1 MSEQELQPV
10 EDVIESND
18 EVVLEAGTSNEG
30 AELAPAEPEK
40 VVFSDDQQEIFN
52 KAVGKKTH
60 QLRSVERE
68 LEEERAKRI
77 ELESRQPTAVAP
89 EIPDLPDKYEFD
101 SDEEYFTAVRDR
113 DDKIRQAAEFDSQ
126 QQVIAQHNATIEQ
139 NALIESQ
146 RVEREAENALVER
159 ADKNGIKQQDLLAA
173 ANTVGQFRLNADI
186 ANAIIS
192 DQDGDVMIMHLAEN
206 PIELDKLSR
215 MSPFEAARMI
225 DTVVREKAQTL
236 KPSSS
241 AAPDPST
248 VIKGGGGGEDSDGF
262 TIEQMTGATLYE
274 VAQWLT
280 IQVVT
285 LPPPLQKGF

>member
-1 MSEQELQPV
+1 MNEELQPV
-10 EDVIESND
+10 EEVIESND
-18 EVVLEAGTSNEG
+18 EVIKNTETQNEG

-77 ELESRQPTAVAP
+77 ELESKQSVAVAP
-89 EIPDLPDKYEFD
+89 DIPAIPDKYEFD
-101 SDEEYFTAVRDR
+101 SDEEYHRAVIDR
-113 DDKIRQAAEFDSQ
+113 DDKIRQKAEFDNRQHFIEQ
-126 QQVIAQHNATIEQ
+126 QNAVNEQ
-139 NALIESQ
+139 NALVESRQ
-146 RVEREAENALVER
+146 VQAKAENALIER

-173 ANTVGQFRLNADI
+173 ANTVGQFRLNSDI
-186 ANAIIS
+186 ANALVS

-206 PIELDKLSR
+206 PIELDELCR

-225 DTVVREKAQTL
+225 DTVVREKAQKF
-236 KPSSS
+236 KPRSS

-248 VIKGGGGGEDSDGF
+248 LIKGGGGSEDSDGF
-262 TIEQMTGATLYE
+262 TIE
-274 VAQWLT
+274 
-280 IQVVT
+280 
-285 LPPPLQKGF
+285 

>member
-1 MSEQELQPV
+1 MSEQELQS
-10 EDVIESND
+10 E
-18 EVVLEAGTSNEG
+18 EVVEQNLSAAEESQPLEEG
-30 AELAPAEPEK
+30 AELAPVEPEK

-77 ELESRQPTAVAP
+77 ELESKQPAAVAP
-89 EIPDLPDKYEFD
+89 DVPGLPDKYEFD
-101 SDEEYFTAVRDR
+101 SDEEYYKAVSNR
-113 DDKIRQAAEFDSQ
+113 DDKIRQKVEFDSQ
-126 QQVIAQHNATIEQ
+126 QRLITEHNSQIEQ
-139 NALIESQ
+139 SALIESQ
-146 RVEREAENALVER
+146 QAQAKAENALVKR

-186 ANAIIS
+186 ADHLIN
-192 DQDGDVMIMHLAEN
+192 DVDGDVMIMHLAEN

-215 MSPFEAARMI
+215 MSTFDAARMI

-262 TIEQMTGATLYE
+262 TIE
-274 VAQWLT
+274 
-280 IQVVT
+280 
-285 LPPPLQKGF
+285 

>member
-18 EVVLEAGTSNEG
+18 EVVSEAGTSNEG

-77 ELESRQPTAVAP
+77 ELESKQPTAVAP
-89 EIPDLPDKYEFD
+89 DIPSIPDKYEFD
-101 SDEEYFTAVRDR
+101 SDEEYHRAVIDR
-113 DDKIRQAAEFDSQ
+113 DDKIRQKVEFESQ
-126 QQVIAQHNATIEQ
+126 QKLITQHNAQIEQ

-146 RVEREAENALVER
+146 QAQAKAENALVER

-186 ANAIIS
+186 ADHLIN
-192 DQDGDVMIMHLAEN
+192 DVDGDVMIMHLAEN

-215 MSPFEAARMI
+215 MSTFDAARMI

-236 KPSSS
+236 KQKSSS
-241 AAPDPST
+241 APDPST
-248 VIKGGGGGEDSDGF
+248 LIKGGGGGEDSDGF
-262 TIEQMTGATLYE
+262 TIE
-274 VAQWLT
+274 
-280 IQVVT
+280 
-285 LPPPLQKGF
+285 